1 MFWTPDDI
9 LKIANLMNVQRGKIG
24 DRQVLHPD
32 ILAAAMQENPDDR
45 GLDAVHQAKP
55 NKYNNSVWSR
65 QIRGDFRRRRHR
77 ADLGA
82 PDAWLR
88 RHRGS

>member
-9 LKIANLMNVQRGKIG
+9 LKIANLLNVQRGKIG

-32 ILAAAMQENPDDR
+32 LLAAAMQENENDR
-45 GLDAVHQAKP
+45 GLDAIHQAKP

-65 QIRGDFRRRRHR
+65 PIQV
-77 ADLGA
+77 
-82 PDAWLR
+82 PDGGTGTKEIWVRQMLATAA
-88 RHRGS
+88 SAS